1 MSEDED
7 DDEDLTAAR
16 HLRSLK
22 PSQTLDLQA
31 LQPCGILT
39 YPEPR
44 PRASDL
50 MLDPDCAVSSVS
62 IFNPT

>member
-16 HLRSLK
+16 HLRNLK

-31 LQPCGILT
+31 LQPCGILST
-39 YPEPR
+39 L
-44 PRASDL
+44 RASDL